1 MSKSSALSGLRAVY
15 EKEIL
20 TYFGSPIAYFV
31 IAVFLLGTGFFF
43 TYNIFLT
50 GVGTMDQTFA
60 NMGIL
65 LLTLMPVLTMRLFS
79 GEYSGRT
86 IELLITLPLRHWQ
99 IVLGK
104 YFGAVSMLL
113 LMTAASCINLIP
125 LYLYGNP
132 QTPNIVAGYIGFVL
146 LGMACIAI
154 GQFFSALTE
163 NQIVAAL
170 ITIPVLL
177 AFWFVGHLQSLQSSI
192 LLRDLFSHL
201 SFALHFGDFIQGLLR
216 SEAIVFFLAVSAIAL
231 TLNTRYLQ
239 WRR

>member
-1 MSKSSALSGLRAVY
+1 MSKISAMSGLRAVY

-43 TYNIFLT
+43 TYNIFLS

-86 IELLITLPLRHWQ
+86 IELLITLPLRNWQ

-104 YFGAVSMLL
+104 YFGALSIFL
-113 LMTAASCINLIP
+113 LMTATSGINLIP

-177 AFWFVGHLQSLQSSI
+177 AFWFVGHLQSLQSSV

-231 TLNTRYLQ
+231 TLNTSYLQ